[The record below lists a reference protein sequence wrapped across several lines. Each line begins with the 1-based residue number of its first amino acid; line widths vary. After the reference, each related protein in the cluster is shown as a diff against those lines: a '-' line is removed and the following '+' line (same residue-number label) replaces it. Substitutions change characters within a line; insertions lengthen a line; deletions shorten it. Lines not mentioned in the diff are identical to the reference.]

1 MENNTPN
8 SGAEE
13 SRRSSLSDGDGG
25 KGGKSCK
32 GCLYYSSLRKSN
44 NKKPICFGISR
55 TLKHVPGY
63 IVRVSESKTSEEGN
77 NLLDFKYTCVGYS
90 VVANS
95 NDNPTGKPSDL
106 PFCVGV
112 EVVIFNSS
120 CII

>member
-1 MENNTPN
+1 MFLFIPLQVIRISVFLNEVFFH
-8 SGAEE
+8 
-13 SRRSSLSDGDGG
+13 SDG
-25 KGGKSCK
+25 
-32 GCLYYSSLRKSN
+32 
-44 NKKPICFGISR
+44 
-55 TLKHVPGY
+55 TVPGY

-95 NDNPTGKPSDL
+95 NDNLTGKPSDL

-112 EVVIFNSS
+112 EVAIFISS

>member
-8 SGAEE
+8 GGAEE

-55 TLKHVPGY
+55 TLKHGLPLFSPPLY
-63 IVRVSESKTSEEGN
+63 SIVLHIDLISRIIVSVVFKIVMFIVCHFLSIHTSIFRFFFF
-77 NLLDFKYTCVGYS
+77 DFK
-90 VVANS
+90 
-95 NDNPTGKPSDL
+95 GKNTNL
-106 PFCVGV
+106 A
-112 EVVIFNSS
+112 IL
-120 CII
+120 